1 MDNTCGIYAPEVH
14 SGRGRVDIAVEI
26 GREIAEIV
34 AADVD
39 KNARFPIE
47 SVNALRRE
55 RLFSASVPVELG
67 GFGSS
72 VSELAAICEALG
84 QYCSATAM
92 VFAMHHIQVA
102 SIVHHS
108 GSSPYLSEYL
118 SKLVQN
124 QFLIASVTSEV
135 GVGGDMRSS
144 CTAVETSGNRFALS
158 KEATTISYGAQA
170 DDLLVTA
177 RRSPDAPP
185 SDQVLTLAHK
195 TDCTLEQTSNWDTM
209 GMRGTCSPG
218 FRLRSEGNT
227 AQILP
232 VPFAEIATQTM
243 VPYSH
248 ILWCSA
254 WIGIAKGA
262 VAKAR
267 RFVRAEARKKPG
279 TVPPAALRLAEAVSL
294 LQTMQ
299 QNVSA
304 VCFQYEN
311 LTTSPKGKETIST
324 IGFALQMNNL
334 KIATSQMVVQ
344 IVNQALSI
352 CGIAGYKNDSLFSLG
367 RQLRDAHSAALM
379 IANDRIL
386 ATNAS
391 LLLIHKDNG

>member
-1 MDNTCGIYAPEVH
+1 MIKTSRA
-14 SGRGRVDIAVEI
+14 DIVTQIGKAV
-26 GREIAEIV
+26 AEPA

-39 KNARFPIE
+39 KNSRFPAEAID
-47 SVNALRRE
+47 ALRGE
-55 RLFSASVPVELG
+55 GFLSAPVPEELG
-67 GFGSS
+67 GFGCS
-72 VSELAAICEALG
+72 VTEMASFCEILG
-84 QYCSATAM
+84 QHCSATAM
-92 VFAMHHIQVA
+92 IFAMHHIQVA
-102 SIVHHS
+102 SIVRHH
-108 GSSPYLSEYL
+108 GSSAYLSEYL
-118 SKLVQN
+118 TRLAKN

-144 CTAVETSGNRFALS
+144 CAAVEIRDDLFILN
-158 KEATTISYGAQA
+158 KEATTISYGAYA

-177 RRSPDAPP
+177 RRSPGAPP
-185 SDQVLTLAHK
+185 NDQVLTLVHK
-195 TDCTLEQTSNWDTM
+195 ADYTLEQTSNWDTM

-218 FRLRSEGNT
+218 FSLKSQGSVE
-227 AQILP
+227 QILP
-232 VPFAEIATQTM
+232 ASFAEIATETM

-248 ILWCSA
+248 IVWCSA
-254 WIGIAKGA
+254 WTGIAKGA

-267 RFVRAEARKKPG
+267 HFVRTEARKKPG
-279 TVPPAALRLAEAVSL
+279 IVPPAALRLAEVVSL

-304 VCFQYEN
+304 ICYQYES
-311 LTTSPKGKETIST
+311 LLASPGGKDALST
-324 IGFALQMNNL
+324 IGFALQINNL

-344 IVNQALSI
+344 IVTLALGI
-352 CGIAGYKNDSLFSLG
+352 CGISGYKNDSPFSLG